1 MVYQCQCIYLM
12 SLMLPQTR
20 GLLTL
25 LLSPGLTS
33 DIIID
38 HNRPGA
44 GTLTPRLS
52 YSTHVHLKR
61 ADFYFKENHFLNIEF
76 TNIIFGS
83 LLKCCSMF
91 MVPENCC

>member
-25 LLSPGLTS
+25 LLSPALAWPH
-33 DIIID
+33 IIID

-52 YSTHVHLKR
+52 YSTHVHLR
-61 ADFYFKENHFLNIEF
+61 RGDLYFEESYFRLNI
-76 TNIIFGS
+76 
-83 LLKCCSMF
+83 
-91 MVPENCC
+91 